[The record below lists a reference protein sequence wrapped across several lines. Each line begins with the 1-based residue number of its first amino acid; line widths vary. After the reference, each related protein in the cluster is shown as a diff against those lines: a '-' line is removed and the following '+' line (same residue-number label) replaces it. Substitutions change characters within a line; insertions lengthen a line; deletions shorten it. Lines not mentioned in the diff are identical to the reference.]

1 MLPYTRAA
9 VSRRSVGKLNA
20 IETEPTNLDS
30 PDLSRWWGQTG
41 FADDQVR
48 RWNIGPSAV
57 WVERREFEWRL
68 HRLERPAGDD
78 TEIEAATICNAD
90 EIDPDATLDRFAVGS
105 NGMNLTVSA
114 LLADRPVVVRPET
127 PLYVPSGEDVT
138 LYVSTPIWLRFEVA
152 PPNRLLAER
161 PALRPS
167 DTWFGPSTLV
177 GELCYASRTSGR
189 LKLAELP
196 RRPHRAI
203 TPMRIRNLAKD
214 ALLLQRVKVPV
225 QYLTLYHSPS
235 GGLWTQMATALRE
248 QDGDLAA
255 LQLGRRAPAEAAG
268 AKQIAAPRQQAES
281 HLALRAFTRLFG
293 SA

>member
-9 VSRRSVGKLNA
+9 VSHRSIGKLNA
-20 IETEPTNLDS
+20 IETEPSNLDS
-30 PDLSRWWGQTG
+30 AAFSQWWGQNEFTG
-41 FADDQVR
+41 DQVR
-48 RWNIGPSAV
+48 RWKIGPSSI

-68 HRLERPAGDD
+68 HQLERAEGGD
-78 TEIEAATICNAD
+78 TEIEVATICAAD
-90 EIDPDATLDRFAVGS
+90 EIDPDAKLDRFAVNS
-105 NGMNLTVSA
+105 RGMSLSVSPM
-114 LLADRPVVVRPET
+114 LADRPVVVRPES

-138 LYVSTPIWLRFEVA
+138 LYVSTPIWLKFETA
-152 PPNRLLAER
+152 SPSRLLAER
-161 PALRPS
+161 PAQRPS

-189 LKLAELP
+189 LKLADLP

-225 QYLTLYHSPS
+225 QYLTLYHSRA
-235 GGLWTQMATALRE
+235 GGLWTQTATVLRE

-255 LQLGRRAPAEAAG
+255 LQLGRRAPSEAAG
-268 AKQIAAPRQQAES
+268 ARQVTPPRQKAES

>member
-9 VSRRSVGKLNA
+9 AGRRRLGKLSA
-20 IETEPTNLDS
+20 IETEPANNYSAST
-30 PDLSRWWGQTG
+30 RWWGRTD
-41 FADDQVR
+41 FAVGQLR
-48 RWNIGPSAV
+48 RWQVGTSTLWI
-57 WVERREFEWRL
+57 ERREFEWRL
-68 HRLERPAGDD
+68 HQLERPGQND
-78 TEIEAATICNAD
+78 TEVEAGTICSAD
-90 EIDPDATLDRFAVGS
+90 DVDQDARLDRFAVS
-105 NGMNLTVSA
+105 SSGMSLTVGP
-114 LLADRPVVVRPET
+114 LLADRPLVVRPET

-138 LYVSTPIWLRFEVA
+138 FYVSTPLWLKFEA
-152 PPNRLLAER
+152 GPPNRVLAER
-161 PALRPS
+161 PSLRPS

-177 GELCYASRTSGR
+177 GELCYASRTAGR
-189 LKLAELP
+189 LKLTDLP

-225 QYLTLYHSPS
+225 QYLTLYHSKS
-235 GGLWTQMATALRE
+235 GGLWTQTATVLRE

-255 LQLGRRAPAEAAG
+255 LQLGRKAPAEAAG
-268 AKQIAAPRQQAES
+268 ATLLAPPRQQAES